1 MNRIRAVSLY
11 MWDWQATSLVRDCRP
26 GSSLPEKRTVIYKT
40 IKVIHQEMPKTYQP
54 HTVKGKGRASP
65 IMCVDSGG
73 RDTNRWSHKLA
84 LNVLTCQYFNTYD
97 F

>member
-11 MWDWQATSLVRDCRP
+11 MWDWQATSLVRP
-26 GSSLPEKRTVIYKT
+26 GSSLPEKRRTVIYKS
-40 IKVIHQEMPKTYQP
+40 IEVIHQEMPKTYQP

-73 RDTNRWSHKLA
+73 HNTNRWSHKLA
-84 LNVLTCQYFNTYD
+84 LNVLTCQYFNTCD